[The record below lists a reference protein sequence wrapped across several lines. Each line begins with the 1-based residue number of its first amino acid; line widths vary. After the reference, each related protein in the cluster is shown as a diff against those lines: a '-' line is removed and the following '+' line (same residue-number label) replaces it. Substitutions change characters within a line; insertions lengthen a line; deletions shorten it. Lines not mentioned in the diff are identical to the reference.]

1 MSSSSVCTLLEHLC
15 LFSDQRHYRD
25 ESEDG
30 SRWCWCAPR
39 VHAVLLQ
46 GWHDQQRSGGAL
58 HKGRDDKLSYAHDN
72 TTTIYIFFS
81 KNMCCIVSGL
91 KINKYNVKL
100 PPYIY
105 GYVGNVRVCVC
116 VRACVCVY
124 VRVCVCVRV
133 CVRACVC
140 VRVCVCACVHAF
152 VCEEGVHIVDLYVL
166 GGRWKSSAGD
176 YLQRTGQYGAWSWP
190 RSRHQPIRTP

>member
-39 VHAVLLQ
+39 GHAVLLQ

-91 KINKYNVKL
+91 KINKYNIKL

-105 GYVGNVRVCVC
+105 GYVGNVVCVC
-116 VRACVCVY
+116 A
-124 VRVCVCVRV
+124 
-133 CVRACVC
+133 C
-140 VRVCVCACVHAF
+140 VRVCVCACVCVRACVRAC
-152 VCEEGVHIVDLYVL
+152 VCVCACVRACMHLCVRKGFILLISMY
-166 GGRWKSSAGD
+166 
-176 YLQRTGQYGAWSWP
+176 
-190 RSRHQPIRTP
+190 